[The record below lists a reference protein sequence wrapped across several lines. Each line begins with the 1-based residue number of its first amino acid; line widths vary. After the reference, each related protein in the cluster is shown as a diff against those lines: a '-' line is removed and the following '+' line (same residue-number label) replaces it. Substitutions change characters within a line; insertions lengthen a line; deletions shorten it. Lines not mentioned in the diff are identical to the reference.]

1 MEWFKM
7 YPAKFRAREFIGS
20 DPVERATW
28 LAVMCYCVEQENSGR
43 LVGAALWKDRQWQQT
58 CGVTL
63 REVSKSTKLIKIEG
77 DDVIIWEYPIETQ
90 DEIKS
95 RRKASVIANGARWG
109 KKSESVTDNNSYS
122 VTESR
127 VEKSREE
134 KNTPPCPPASDLPK
148 TLEEAISRGR
158 AGGVSPDFCREV
170 FLEHEGTS
178 WTFAGKPVTRWE
190 SYIKSRFI
198 GQQGRAAERAHN
210 FQSARK
216 HQSTTYRRPEP
227 RLPSEPTPAWVDTLM
242 EIRSLLPNSSTNL
255 TQLASLA
262 RDLPASAWSM
272 LSIDE
277 KNELNQI
284 LKGKK

>member
-134 KNTPPCPPASDLPK
+134 KNTPPYPPASDLPK

-178 WTFAGKPVTRWE
+178 WTFAGSHGGNRTSSRGSSVSRAGQRSGRTISSQRESTRAQHIE
-190 SYIKSRFI
+190 
-198 GQQGRAAERAHN
+198 G
-210 FQSARK
+210 
-216 HQSTTYRRPEP
+216 
-227 RLPSEPTPAWVDTLM
+227 L
-242 EIRSLLPNSSTNL
+242 SLACLPNRRQHGWTPSWRFDHSCPIP
-255 TQLASLA
+255 A
-262 RDLPASAWSM
+262 R
-272 LSIDE
+272 I
-277 KNELNQI
+277 
-284 LKGKK
+284 